1 MNVGAYDL
9 RRHGPFG
16 GQTLEEA
23 YDNGQQHLA
32 LWKQWYNAGPWYAV
46 AHNDGESGATVDVIS
61 SREWKPPETE
71 TQCTAYAGPFSD
83 LEIALKAAMRRRR
96 SVACSDLEFNW
107 LDLFDKDGNAL
118 KDIL

>member
-1 MNVGAYDL
+1 MSALTIYAVTAPSGV
-9 RRHGPFG
+9 RRSKKPM
-16 GQTLEEA
+16 TT
-23 YDNGQQHLA
+23 DNRHLA